1 MNSGEWTHHFGQNMR
16 TGGIS
21 SRMGGDMAGLQTMDD
36 APGETIG
43 GSPGLGICILD
54 KRGTVVAINGD
65 VQDFLHPRHKL
76 DIWPSI
82 LGMDYFHL
90 LSHCSS
96 FSTSPRVVEQITNG
110 VRAVITNQQ
119 QTYTAHCHRM
129 QAGGQVPYRIKAD
142 RLYRSSL
149 SILSYQDMPSAA
161 SLPLPSAHLDP
172 LTGLPNRILLS
183 QHITAARRRTVLTG
197 QHAALLFVDLDHF
210 KDINDNFGHPAGDQ
224 LLVTVSRRLQA
235 AIGAGDLAGRLGGD
249 EFAIL
254 LERLGA
260 DADAAHARVSALAE
274 KLRADLARPY
284 RIALQ
289 ASPDLEI
296 NCTASIGAT
305 LFNDQQHGLETLLKQ
320 ADLAMYSSKACAR
333 NQVSF
338 FAPRMEDA
346 SRQRISM
353 ETELN
358 RALQLGQFR
367 LYYQIQVNRD
377 SRPIGAEGLIRW
389 HHPRRGIIGPEQFIP
404 IAEQSA
410 LICAIG
416 KWVIR
421 EACRQLKEWEG
432 DADFGHLV
440 LAVNVSA
447 RQFQQKDFVE
457 SVCQIIGE
465 FKAPASKLKFE
476 LTETTIFDDIA
487 DTATRLQQLREI
499 GVRFSLDDF
508 GVGYSSLLCLHDMP
522 IDQIKIDRSFVND
535 IAGNAKSEAIVRT
548 LISLSREL
556 GLSVIAEGVER
567 EEQRLFLENMGCQ
580 LQQGYLYNV
589 PQAKKEFLQT
599 VLRLNGNPT
608 G

>member
-1 MNSGEWTHHFGQNMR
+1 MNSGEWSHHFGQNAR
-16 TGGIS
+16 TGGMS
-21 SRMGGDMAGLQTMDD
+21 SRTGGDTVGLSTRDD
-36 APGETIG
+36 ASGDAG
-43 GSPGLGICILD
+43 DGSLGICILD
-54 KRGTVVAINGD
+54 ERGTVVAINGD
-65 VQDFLHPRHKL
+65 VHEFFHPRYKL
-76 DIWPSI
+76 EIWPSI

-96 FSTSPRVVEQITNG
+96 FSSSPLVVDQIAKG
-110 VRAVITNQQ
+110 VRAVIMSQQ
-119 QTYTAHCHRM
+119 PTYTAHCHRP
-129 QAGGQVPYRIKAD
+129 QEGYQVPYRIKAD

-149 SILSYQDMPSAA
+149 SILTYQDMPATA
-161 SLPLPSAHLDP
+161 SPTQSSAHLDP
-172 LTGLPNRILLS
+172 LTRLPNRILLS
-183 QHITAARRRTVLTG
+183 QHITKARQRVALTG
-197 QHAALLFVDLDHF
+197 QHAALLFIDLDHF
-210 KDINDNFGHPAGDQ
+210 KDINDNFGHAVGDQ
-224 LLVTVSRRLQA
+224 LLVMVSRRLQA
-235 AIGAGDLAGRLGGD
+235 AISADEMAARLGGD
-249 EFAIL
+249 EFAVQ
-254 LERLGA
+254 LEQLGE
-260 DADAAHARVSALAE
+260 DPDGAHERVSALAE

-289 ASPDLEI
+289 GSPDLEI

-305 LFNDQQHGLETLLKQ
+305 LFKDQQHALETLLKQ
-320 ADLAMYSSKACAR
+320 ADLAMYSAKSCAR

-338 FAPRMEDA
+338 FTPHMEDA
-346 SRQRISM
+346 SRQRISI

-367 LYYQIQVNRD
+367 LYYQIQVDRD

-389 HHPRRGIIGPEQFIP
+389 HHPRRGVIGPELFIP
-404 IAEQSA
+404 IAEQST

-432 DADFGHLV
+432 DANFGHLV

-447 RQFQQKDFVE
+447 RQFQQEDFVE
-457 SVCQIIGE
+457 SVAQIISE

-487 DTATRLQQLREI
+487 DTATRLQQLREMD
-499 GVRFSLDDF
+499 VRFSLDDF

-522 IDQIKIDRSFVND
+522 IDQIKIDRSFVNN

-589 PQAKKEFLQT
+589 PQTKKEFQQT
-599 VLRLNGNPT
+599 VLRLNRNVAR
-608 G
+608 